1 MKKIF
6 SLICMA
12 TLALSFVAC
21 SDDDKMGEQYNRA
34 STISVVKS
42 DVLFSA
48 SAGTGTVVVKADGP
62 ISFSTASD
70 WCKANALNDSTIE
83 VSVENNEQNNSRAS
97 LLTIK
102 SGIDSVNVTVQQQ
115 GFYLQSDM
123 GTAVAFGDMES
134 RKAYAFN
141 TNGAPVIS
149 SSVDWLSAS
158 IDGDS
163 LVVTTTANESGHLR
177 QGYVKYTFGEF
188 KDSVLVSQYDL
199 DADIAGTYYLAYTNG
214 STGETNAVY
223 AQLGADENG
232 NLALNLSQLGFI
244 VPVDFDKVS
253 CQLAVHSGSYVGDYP
268 YDESTTYIV
277 GTVLGSSTAGYITYS
292 SAVTF
297 SAQFQYDEEDGTY
310 AMFEDDGSW
319 THPVDYLAFYAF
331 TSKEFTSK
339 TRVGSLMVMFNPY
352 LLKLDESA
360 NAKKLRFSAPA
371 LNVLKK

>member
-21 SDDDKMGEQYNRA
+21 SDDDEVGAQYNRA

-83 VSVENNEQNNSRAS
+83 VSVENNEQNEGRAS

-123 GTAVAFGDMES
+123 GTAVAFGDKASVES
-134 RKAYAFN
+134 FAFN
-141 TNGAPVIS
+141 TSGAPVVS
-149 SSVDWLSAS
+149 STAEWLSAS
-158 IDGDS
+158 IEGDS
-163 LVVTTTANESGHLR
+163 LVISTSANESGHLR
-177 QGYVKYTFGEF
+177 QGYVKYAFGEF
-188 KDSVLVSQYDL
+188 KDSVLVSQYDF
-199 DADIAGTYYLAYTNG
+199 DADIAGTYYLAYTNR
-214 STGETNAVY
+214 STGKTNAVY

-232 NLALNLSQLGFI
+232 SLALDLPQLGFT
-244 VPVDFDKVS
+244 VPVDFNKAS
-253 CQLAVHSGSYVGDYP
+253 CQLAVHSGAYVGDYP

-277 GTVLGSSTAGYITYS
+277 GTVLGSSAAGYITYS
-292 SAVTF
+292 SSVTF

-319 THPVDYLAFYAF
+319 TRPVDYLAFYAF

-339 TRVGSLMVMFNPY
+339 TRVGSLMVMLNPY
-352 LLKLDESA
+352 LLKLDESE
-360 NAKKLRFSAPA
+360 NAKKLHFSAPA
-371 LNVLKK
+371 MNVLKK